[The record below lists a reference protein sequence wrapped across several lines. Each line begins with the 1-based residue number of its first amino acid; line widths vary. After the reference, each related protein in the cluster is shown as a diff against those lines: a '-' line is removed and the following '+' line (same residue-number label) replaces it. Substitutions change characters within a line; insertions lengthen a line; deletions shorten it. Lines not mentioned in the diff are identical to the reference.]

1 MVLNLVTVLDLVLI
15 WVWVVLLVFLLL
27 QKILFMMFARSINS
41 SISMHHSEGL
51 NKPPHVSLKYINAH
65 IVVEHIHVTDAWRL
79 MCIYRYA
86 DTESNLHNIVLIF
99 GCVSLVA

>member
-41 SISMHHSEGL
+41 STSMHHYEGG
-51 NKPPHVSLKYINAH
+51 NEPSDISLK
-65 IVVEHIHVTDAWRL
+65 
-79 MCIYRYA
+79 
-86 DTESNLHNIVLIF
+86 
-99 GCVSLVA
+99 